1 MGLIFG
7 GGTKIPHTVQRGQKI
22 KKKKKRERE
31 RMEVEW
37 SESGKSGSPG
47 SGPRGQ
53 FFPFPGRQVSRRETA
68 RGQRDK
74 VATLGWEYE

>member
-7 GGTKIPHTVQRGQKI
+7 GGTKIPYAVQSGQKI
-22 KKKKKRERE
+22 KKKKKRERV
-31 RMEVEW
+31 EVEW
-37 SESGKSGSPG
+37 SESSKSGSPG

-53 FFPFPGRQVSRRETA
+53 IFPFPSMEVGRRETA

-74 VATLGWEYE
+74 VTLGWEYE